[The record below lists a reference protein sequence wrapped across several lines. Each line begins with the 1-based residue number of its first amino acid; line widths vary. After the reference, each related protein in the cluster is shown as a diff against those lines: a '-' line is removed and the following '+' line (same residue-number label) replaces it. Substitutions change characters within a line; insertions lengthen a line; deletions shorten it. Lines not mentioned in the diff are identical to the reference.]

1 MHMPKLI
8 FAGRIMVAIG
18 LIALGI
24 LQFFAKDYVV
34 ARPPS
39 PEWAADIPGKIA
51 WAYVSGLLLIV
62 SGILIVLRKKAEWAA
77 IFIGVLILISSFLF
91 RHLPAMIGNSFEGIL
106 WSINAYKSFVFF
118 GGLLLVAVSFFKEQ
132 GNNSNKI
139 LTNDSLI
146 TIGWI
151 ILSFFLI
158 LCGAAHFK
166 FADFVPSLIPAYIPF
181 PDFWTYYAGVA
192 LIAGGTGLIF
202 KQTRRYAA
210 ALSGL
215 MIFLWFLLLHIPR
228 AISTP
233 DVYEEWMGVGESL
246 SFSGILLLLA
256 GLSYS
261 KRKRR
266 SKRKIERE
274 SINVH

>member
-1 MHMPKLI
+1 MPKLI
-8 FAGRIMVAIG
+8 FAGRIMFAIG

-39 PEWAADIPGKIA
+39 PEWAAGIPGKMA

-62 SGILIVLRKKAEWAA
+62 SGFLIVLRKKAEWAA
-77 IFIGVLILISSFLF
+77 IFIGVLILIFSFLF

-106 WSINAYKSFVFF
+106 WNINAYKSFVFF
-118 GGLLLVAVSFFKEQ
+118 GGSLLVAASFFKEG

-166 FADFVPSLIPAYIPF
+166 FADFVPSLIPGYIPF

-192 LIAGGTGLIF
+192 LIAGGMGLIF

-215 MIFLWFLLLHIPR
+215 MIFLWFILLHIPR

-246 SFSGILLLLA
+246 SFSGILFLLA
-256 GLSYS
+256 GLSYR

-266 SKRKIERE
+266 SKRKLERE
-274 SINVH
+274 SMNVH